1 MKGSG
6 LKEALQVIYGENA
19 VEHMLTGKAISR
31 ALRGHFT
38 VESALTTKL
47 IRRFIPDKCS
57 EGLDHCEADNEY
69 ICESDITSVTER

>member
-31 ALRGHFT
+31 ALRAI
-38 VESALTTKL
+38 SL
-47 IRRFIPDKCS
+47 
-57 EGLDHCEADNEY
+57 
-69 ICESDITSVTER
+69 